1 MARPATGRIVIRK
14 RANGRKV
21 YALRFSAY
29 GQRQYVTLP
38 DGTTSQQAEQAL
50 EKVLA
55 EVKLGIWQPAQP
67 EQESE
72 RSTDPT
78 FHQFASEW
86 LDAKR
91 HELRPSTEVDYRWQL
106 VNHLLPYF
114 ADKRLS
120 QITVAEVDRY
130 KTAKLRESEEIAER
144 LKVGTPRMIDGVDH
158 RGREYSRPERPLSK
172 TSINKTITRLG
183 QILEMAVQYDEYEI
197 TRNPARGKDR
207 KLKASK
213 PAAVYLDRA
222 DQIEAL
228 LSAAGELDARARPD
242 RRHIP
247 RQTMLAVLAFGGLR
261 LGEMLSLRWRDVELA
276 AGRLY
281 VGDAK
286 TDAGV
291 RHVELLPA
299 LRESLTTYK
308 LGCSSTGPDD
318 LVFPTSSGCKHS
330 RDNVRDRVFAPAL
343 KLANERRETAGLPPL
358 PRGMT
363 PHKLRHTCCS
373 LLFAVGYELPRVMGI
388 LGHADETVTLRIY
401 AHVMNAETGE
411 RDGLRALVMGET
423 LEGFED
429 TRMDSAR
436 RVRTQR

>member
-1 MARPATGRIVIRK
+1 MARPATGRIVV
-14 RANGRKV
+14 RARARGKV

-38 DGTTSQQAEQAL
+38 DGTTPRQAEEAL

-55 EVKLGIWQPAQP
+55 EAKLGIWRPAQP
-67 EQESE
+67 ELESE
-72 RSTDPT
+72 GSTDPT

-86 LDAKR
+86 LEAKR

-106 VNHLLPYF
+106 SNHLLPHF
-114 ADKRLS
+114 ADYRLS

-144 LKVGTPRMIDGVDH
+144 LKTGTPRMIEGVDH
-158 RGREYSRPERPLSK
+158 RGRSYRRPERPLSK
-172 TSINKTITRLG
+172 ASINKTITRLG

-213 PAAVYLDRA
+213 PPAVYLDRA

-228 LSAAGELDARARPD
+228 LGAAGELDTRARPD

-261 LGEMLSLRWRDVELA
+261 LGEMLSLRWRDIDLA
-276 AGRLY
+276 AGRLHI
-281 VGDAK
+281 GDSK

-308 LGCSSTGPDD
+308 LGCASTGAND
-318 LVFPTSSGCKHS
+318 LVFPTSTGARHS

-343 KLANERRETAGLPPL
+343 KLANERRDASGLPPL

-373 LLFAVGYELPRVMGI
+373 LLFAVGYELPRVMGM

-401 AHVMNAETGE
+401 AHVMNSDLGE
-411 RDGLRALVMGET
+411 RERLRALVMGGPVEEFQSET
-423 LEGFED
+423 
-429 TRMDSAR
+429 AR
-436 RVRTQR
+436 TSSSSSPT